1 MMRQAQTEN
10 LPNQSWFEYHTFF
23 NGENV
28 KENSRF
34 FLSNKMSMFF
44 FLRNSL
50 LKTKKK
56 EKVEPFKLHNFL

>member
-28 KENSRF
+28 KENSRL
-34 FLSNKMSMFF
+34 FLSNKMLMFF
-44 FLRNSL
+44 F
-50 LKTKKK
+50 KKFPAKNK
-56 EKVEPFKLHNFL
+56 EKRKSWAI